1 MPVWRLEPINPDDH
15 HWRARTYVGP
25 LSVRAVDED
34 KARALAASQFGIA
47 AEKLPGMEVPRTP
60 WLYSWLATCKRIA
73 ASEFEE
79 DGPDTILGPEEA
91 LSKVS
96 SDEQ

>member
-1 MPVWRLEPINPDDH
+1 MPIWRLEPINPGDH
-15 HWRARTYVGP
+15 HWRASTYVGP
-25 LSVRAVDED
+25 LSVRAADED

-47 AEKLPGMEVPRTP
+47 AEKLLGTEVPRTP
-60 WLYSWLATCKRIA
+60 WLYSWLATCKRIE

-91 LSKVS
+91 LSKVPPPL
-96 SDEQ
+96 